1 MPLYVLGTPIGNLG
15 DLTER
20 GREILR
26 KAEIIVCESRERA
39 LKLIRYVGANPRRII
54 KVPAPEE
61 RKKAGK
67 IAQIIADELLSD
79 KEKVAVLI
87 VGAGTPAISD
97 PGAIFV
103 EECRKRGVDVL
114 PLPGPS
120 AFVSAISVSGID
132 SSRVLFLAFPPKK
145 GKRSFW
151 KKVKEGVE
159 KLPFKTSIAF
169 YESPHRITETLNTI
183 QEVFGD
189 ETEVFLAREMTKLH
203 EEYIKGKIKEVIEKL
218 KSKER
223 IKGEITV
230 IILPVFSPSQ
240 PSLQ

>member
-1 MPLYVLGTPIGNLG
+1 MPLYVLGIPIGNLG

-20 GREILR
+20 GKEILK
-26 KAEIIVCESRERA
+26 KAEIVVCESRERA
-39 LKLIRYVGANPRRII
+39 LKLIRYVGANPRKII

-67 IAQIIADELLSD
+67 IAQIIADELSSD

-97 PGAIFV
+97 PGGVLVA
-103 EECRKRGVDVL
+103 ECRKKGVEVL

-132 SSRVLFLAFPPKK
+132 ASRVLFLGFPPKK
-145 GKRSFW
+145 GKKSFW
-151 KKVKEGVE
+151 RKVKEGVE
-159 KLPFKTSIAF
+159 KLPFRTSIAF
-169 YESPHRITETLNTI
+169 YESPHRIMETLSTI
-183 QEVFGD
+183 NEVFGE

-203 EEYIKGKIKEVIEKL
+203 EEYIKGKVKDIVEKL
-218 KSKER
+218 RSKER

-230 IILPVFSPSQ
+230 IILPVSS
-240 PSLQ
+240 SSSS